1 MAKIKIFD
9 INSTSCQTLSESET
23 FLNELS
29 ETESASVMGGNP
41 LSIFANT
48 LLKAFTAYLIYLI
61 VTDSSLKK

>member
-1 MAKIKIFD
+1 MAKITIFD
-9 INSTSCQTLSESET
+9 INPTSCQILSESET

-41 LSIFANT
+41 FSIFANT
-48 LLKAFTAYLIYLI
+48 LLKAFAAYLIYLI